1 MRIVIAA
8 GGTGGHMYPAIA
20 YAKAFQQHDP
30 GGHILFVG
38 TGKAVEEKI
47 LRQEGFPVEA
57 LQVEGVVGRRALSML
72 RAFWL
77 LPQAIRRA
85 IQILRSEKAD
95 LVIGTGGY
103 FSPPVVFAA
112 WLLQIPRV
120 LLEPNAFPGLANRVL
135 GPLANRILLS
145 FESAKSFFPSSKVR
159 IIGTPVRQAFV
170 LDHPP
175 VPPQRVA
182 HLLIFGGS
190 QGAQAINSAMLEAV
204 ERSSMIR
211 ESVTVTHQTGVDE
224 FEHVRQGYE
233 ARGMQVDV
241 QPFLY
246 DMPKELAKAD
256 LVICRAGAS
265 TLAELAA
272 YGKASIL
279 IPFPQATH
287 NHQEMNARA
296 MEESGAA
303 RMLRQSDLNGQRL
316 AEEIERMM
324 RDIPA
329 LQTMARR
336 SWEARN
342 IHATEQ
348 MIGECLALVQS
359 KKR

>member
-1 MRIVIAA
+1 
-8 GGTGGHMYPAIA
+8 MYPAIA

-47 LRQEGFPVEA
+47 LRQEGFPVES
-57 LQVEGVVGRRALSML
+57 LQVEGVVGRSLRNMIRAC
-72 RAFWL
+72 WL
-77 LPQAIRRA
+77 LPHAIWRA
-85 IQILRSEKAD
+85 IQILRAEQAD

-135 GPLANRILLS
+135 GPLANRVFLS
-145 FESAKSFFPSSKVR
+145 FESAKAFFPSSKVR

-170 LDHPP
+170 LDYPP
-175 VPPQRVA
+175 PPPQRVG
-182 HLLIFGGS
+182 HLLVFGGS
-190 QGAQAINSAMLEAV
+190 QGAWAINSAMLEVV
-204 ERSSMIR
+204 EQSSMIR
-211 ESVTVTHQTGVDE
+211 ESVTLTHQTGPDDY
-224 FEHVRQGYE
+224 EHVRQGYE
-233 ARGMQVDV
+233 ACGMQADV
-241 QPFLY
+241 QPFLF

-303 RMLRQSDLNGQRL
+303 RMLLQSDLNGRRL
-316 AEEIERMM
+316 AEEIEGMM
-324 RDIPA
+324 QDIPS

-342 IHATEQ
+342 VHATER
-348 MIGECLALVQS
+348 MIGECLTLVQ
-359 KKR
+359 R